1 MTLDDILSKYT
12 NNEKAASGFY
22 QYSPDGIT
30 ALLDR
35 LGNPHLKI
43 RTVHIAGTNGKGS
56 VCHML
61 HDLFRAHGLKTGL
74 YTSPHLETINERI
87 VVDGGMIGDDE
98 LFDIVSKIHSIVQK
112 ENITLTWFDLLTA
125 AAFLH
130 FRKRGTDIAVIET
143 GLGGTMDSTN
153 IVDPEL
159 SIITGVSFDHMHMLG
174 TTIEEIAENK
184 AGIIKKGKPAVTGAV
199 MPALGVIRK
208 KAGETGSGLFVY
220 GEDFEADHITENGE
234 GISFRY
240 HSSNSNGIPVRIPHP
255 GTFQAINASIVLK
268 SAEILSQRQLFR
280 YDPAIAAEALAHT
293 SIPGRMQLLCG
304 APLILFDPAHNEEA
318 LLSLAEVISRR
329 YGGFPVKVFV
339 CLMKDKRP
347 AEMLDLIQRKIPG
360 DIVYCSTDDSRAF
373 IPGSGY
379 RTISASDIPAIA
391 GEIEEKGLNLFTG
404 SFRLFH
410 TARLTADI
418 FAGKGT
424 SL

>member
-1 MTLDDILSKYT
+1 MTLDDILSRYT

-22 QYSPDGIT
+22 KYSPDGIT

-87 VVDGGMIGDDE
+87 VVDGGMIGNDE
-98 LFDIVSKIHSIVQK
+98 LFAIVSKIHSIVLK

-174 TTIEEIAENK
+174 TTIEEIAANK

-199 MPALGVIRK
+199 TPALDVIRK
-208 KAGETGSGLFVY
+208 KAGETGSGLFVF
-220 GEDFEADHITENGE
+220 GEDFEADHITENAE
-234 GISFRY
+234 GISFKY
-240 HSSNSNGIPVRIPHP
+240 HSSNAVGLPVRIPHP

-280 YDPAIAAEALAHT
+280 YDPVIAAEALAHT
-293 SIPGRMQLLCG
+293 AIPGRMQLLSG
-304 APLILFDPAHNEEA
+304 TPLILFDPAHNEEA
-318 LLSLAEVISRR
+318 LLSLAEVISQR
-329 YGGFPVKVFV
+329 YGGLPIKVFV

-360 DIVYCSTDDSRAF
+360 GIVYCATDDSRAF

-379 RTISASDIPAIA
+379 RTIPASDIPAIA
-391 GEIEEKGLNLFTG
+391 GEIEENGLNLFTG